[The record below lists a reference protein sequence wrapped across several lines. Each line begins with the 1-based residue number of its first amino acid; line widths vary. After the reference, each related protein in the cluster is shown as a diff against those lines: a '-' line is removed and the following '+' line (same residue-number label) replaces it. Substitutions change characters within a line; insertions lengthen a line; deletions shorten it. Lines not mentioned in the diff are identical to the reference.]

1 LNEQV
6 KTATRVPRFESITIE
21 AFVSTY
27 VQKNQPVVITGAM
40 ADWRA
45 LAEWGPGYLADK
57 FGSESVQVYGDLFRL
72 AKLMPLSEYFTQYFN
87 RSGAAADS
95 GAPKS
100 VPYVRWYCQL
110 VGDDRVPWADSVFT
124 RLREDWARPAFFPS
138 DSFALP
144 FCSPSQHIDPSQH
157 WFPARGLFISGQGA
171 RTRLHADPWCSD
183 ALLCQIYGTKEFV
196 MYEPSQRM
204 YLAKGEKLVDIEAPD
219 EQMFPEFQLAQ
230 ECVRDTLEPGEI
242 LLVPAGWYH
251 HFKSV
256 TDSVSLTW
264 NFVHDCRLEEF
275 LSYLGLGPTENEIKQ
290 LAYAYFDSPGHR
302 RLDAEGFSESLF
314 ASRKLW

>member
-1 LNEQV
+1 
-6 KTATRVPRFESITIE
+6 
-21 AFVSTY
+21 
-27 VQKNQPVVITGAM
+27 
-40 ADWRA
+40 
-45 LAEWGPGYLADK
+45 
-57 FGSESVQVYGDLFRL
+57 
-72 AKLMPLSEYFTQYFN
+72 
-87 RSGAAADS
+87 
-95 GAPKS
+95 
-100 VPYVRWYCQL
+100 
-110 VGDDRVPWADSVFT
+110 
-124 RLREDWARPAFFPS
+124 
-138 DSFALP
+138 
-144 FCSPSQHIDPSQH
+144 
-157 WFPARGLFISGQGA
+157 
-171 RTRLHADPWCSD
+171 
-183 ALLCQIYGTKEFV
+183 